1 MKPYALPR
9 LRLSGTSFL
18 LHAGYV
24 PALRF
29 TARRCD
35 DVAVLLTEAGERG
48 EGLPAPAEIRE
59 MARIAEGEGATLH
72 VHLPTDADCDTAAGR
87 RALVERVRRAA
98 ERAAPLAP
106 HTFVLHVDFP
116 SLRGTG
122 RAPDADAA
130 RETAEAL
137 REMARGLPGPDR
149 LAVENLEG
157 YAPGF
162 WDRWIEGTAF
172 SRCLDVGHVWKD
184 GGDPAPLLEAWLPR
198 LRVIHLH
205 GLEPRGTEGGPGRFG
220 PRPRDHRS
228 LRLMPA
234 PWLDA
239 VLHPLWRRGFEGV
252 LNLEVFR
259 MEDFT
264 ASHAA
269 LLQSYARFQGG
280 DRGQA

>member
-1 MKPYALPR
+1 MKKYALPR

-24 PALRF
+24 PAMRF
-29 TARRCD
+29 TAERCD
-35 DVAVLLTEAGERG
+35 DVAVLLTEAGEGG
-48 EGLPAPAEIRE
+48 ERLPTPGEIRE
-59 MARIAEGEGATLH
+59 MARIAEGEGATVH
-72 VHLPTDADCDTAAGR
+72 VHLPTDADFDTAARR
-87 RALVERVRRAA
+87 RALIDRVRRAA

-106 HTFVLHVDFP
+106 HSFVLHVDFP

-122 RAPDADAA
+122 RTPDGDAERA
-130 RETAEAL
+130 AAGAL
-137 REMARGLPGPDR
+137 REIAAGLPGPEK

-162 WDRWIEGTAF
+162 WDRWIEGTSF

-205 GLEPRGTEGGPGRFG
+205 GLEPDGAPEGGRL
-220 PRPRDHRS
+220 RDHRS
-228 LRLMPA
+228 LRFMPA
-234 PWLDA
+234 PWVDA
-239 VLHPLWRRGFEGV
+239 VLHPLWRHGFGGA

-264 ASHAA
+264 ASHAV
-269 LLQSYARFQGG
+269 LVQSYARFQGG